1 MFKIDTKKWTYW
13 ITTGLVSGVM
23 LYTAVSYFTAERMK
37 DSFKHLG
44 FPDFFRIELGI
55 AKALGALAL
64 LLPFLPSRLKEATYA
79 GFAITFVS
87 AMVAHLSQD
96 DPIIH
101 SLQALILLVLLG
113 VSYFYLAKL
122 KNRNINKI

>member
-1 MFKIDTKKWTYW
+1 MFKTDAKKWTYW

-23 LYTAVSYFTAERMK
+23 LYTAVTYFAAEKMK
-37 DSFKHLG
+37 DSFTHLG

-64 LLPFLPSRLKEATYA
+64 LLPFLPSRLKEAAYA

-87 AMVAHLSQD
+87 AIVAHLSQH

-101 SLQALILLVLLG
+101 SLQAVILLILLG
-113 VSYFYLAKL
+113 VSYFYFPKMKRL
-122 KNRNINKI
+122 KGR